1 MLGNATVAAVVA
13 TTDLE
18 RARAFY
24 GGMLGLSASD
34 APVPDGAGEV
44 VYACGGGT
52 TLVVYQRPTAG
63 DSEATCA
70 NFRVEDVPGT
80 VERLRGKGVAF
91 EDFDMEGAKSENGVL
106 TMDGFQAAW
115 FKDPDGNMFAVTN

>member
-24 GGMLGLSASD
+24 GDMLGLSASD
-34 APVPDGAGEV
+34 APVADGAGEV

-52 TLVVYQRPTAG
+52 SLVVYERATAG
-63 DSEATCA
+63 DSGATCA
-70 NFRVEDVPGT
+70 NFRVQDVAGT
-80 VERLRGKGVAF
+80 VQRLRGKGVVF

-106 TMDGFQAAW
+106 TMNGFQAAW
-115 FKDPDGNMFAVTN
+115 FKDPDGNILAVTN

>member
-24 GGMLGLSASD
+24 GDMLGLSASD
-34 APVPDGAGEV
+34 TPLPDVGGEV
-44 VYACGGGT
+44 VYACGGGS
-52 TLVVYQRPTAG
+52 TLVVYQRATAG
-63 DSEATCA
+63 DSGATCA

-80 VERLRGKGVAF
+80 VARLRGKGVAF
-91 EDFDMEGAKSENGVL
+91 EDFDMEGAEAENGVL

-115 FKDPDGNMFAVTN
+115 FKDPDGNILAVTN

>member
-24 GGMLGLSASD
+24 GGMLGLSAS
-34 APVPDGAGEV
+34 AAAVPDGAGEV

-52 TLVVYQRPTAG
+52 TLVVYQRATAG

-70 NFRVEDVPGT
+70 NFRVEDVPDT
-80 VERLRGKGVAF
+80 VQRLRGKGVVF
-91 EDFDMEGAKSENGVL
+91 EEFDMEGAENENGVL

-115 FKDPDGNMFAVTN
+115 FKDPDGNMLAVTN